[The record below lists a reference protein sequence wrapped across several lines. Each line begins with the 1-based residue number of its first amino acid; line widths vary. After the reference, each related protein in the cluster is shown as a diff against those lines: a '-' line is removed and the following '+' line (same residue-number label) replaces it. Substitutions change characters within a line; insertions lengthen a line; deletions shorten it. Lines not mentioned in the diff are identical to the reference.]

1 MNQGCNSEVQDEGTH
16 LRNISEVEVDC
27 VGAEVE
33 GRGAL
38 SWVAAWA
45 TVATSELETQEEQS
59 PQKYNTLRVN
69 ACCRTSQ

>member
-1 MNQGCNSEVQDEGTH
+1 MRDEGTH

-27 VGAEVE
+27 VGGEVE

-38 SWVAAWA
+38 NWTAAWA
-45 TVATSELETQEEQS
+45 KVATSALETQEEQS

-69 ACCRTSQ
+69 AFCCTSQ